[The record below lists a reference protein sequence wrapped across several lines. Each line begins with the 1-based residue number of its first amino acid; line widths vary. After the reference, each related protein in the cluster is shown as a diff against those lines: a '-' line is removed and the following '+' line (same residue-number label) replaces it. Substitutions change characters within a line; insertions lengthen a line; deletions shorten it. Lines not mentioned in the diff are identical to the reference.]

1 MCRTG
6 PRARRRG
13 SSESE
18 DNMENRTL
26 EDLRQGLL
34 DGTLRIRHNGIDIFI
49 DCMETKD
56 MLVIPM
62 TRAEGARRDPRM
74 ERMTQ
79 DPDDGQGPYKGF
91 LLIVCEECGA
101 VKAFCAKRETY
112 SFRCDECGYETPL
125 ENLRPMYMHCKCG
138 ESFRYRDQCEV
149 RDHHPHLP
157 ARKAPVDME
166 LNRRGTALC
175 DRRHEGRQAEVREF
189 LKFIGAL
196 LGGGGRGAGWRPCGR
211 GPGPGRPG
219 PVEAVH
225 FLPVLLTE
233 VRG

>member
-125 ENLRPMYMHCKCG
+125 ENLRPMYMHCKCAG
-138 ESFRYRDQCEV
+138 GYGAEPERD
-149 RDHHPHLP
+149 
-157 ARKAPVDME
+157 
-166 LNRRGTALC
+166 GLC

-196 LGGGGRGAGWRPCGR
+196 LGGVVG
-211 GPGPGRPG
+211 
-219 PVEAVH
+219 
-225 FLPVLLTE
+225 VLLAA
-233 VRG
+233 VWAAVLVLAGPALLKLCISYLFF